1 VWRGHVW
8 RLIKSI
14 GRSDEVPTK
23 KSPGDSDR
31 LQTTTNNDNKCAT
44 MSNGTTRKAEA
55 WWRKEDE

>member
-1 VWRGHVW
+1 
-8 RLIKSI
+8 LIKSI